1 MPRSKEGWHVSRMI
15 LSLPRRWA
23 QSNNRATSKI
33 GLFPSKSS
41 CSSGNASEGR
51 PASRQDGVVI
61 QLGGKLLG
69 LLDLGSYFFRLE
81 GLPVFLE
88 LALPHILRRL
98 AQRVK

>member
-1 MPRSKEGWHVSRMI
+1 M
-15 LSLPRRWA
+15 
-23 QSNNRATSKI
+23 
-33 GLFPSKSS
+33 
-41 CSSGNASEGR
+41 
-51 PASRQDGVVI
+51 I

-98 AQRVK
+98 AQRVKAVYALLREALDPPAQPTQFQQLEVTTPRKRHRNREG